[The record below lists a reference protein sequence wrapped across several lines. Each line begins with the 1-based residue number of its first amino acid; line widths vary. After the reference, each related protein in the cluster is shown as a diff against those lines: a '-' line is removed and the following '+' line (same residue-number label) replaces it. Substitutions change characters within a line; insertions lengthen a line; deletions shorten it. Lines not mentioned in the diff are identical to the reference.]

1 MPKEVETGTT
11 ILRQLK
17 SGRGKSIFLKD
28 GEQVEVE
35 GHLARHLKERGGALR
50 LLPKSPRGER
60 PVRGGKLNALFS

>member
-35 GHLARHLKERGGALR
+35 GHLARHLKERGGALSHLGKEPER
-50 LLPKSPRGER
+50 RETGPRG
-60 PVRGGKLNALFS
+60 

>member
-17 SGRGKSIFLKD
+17 SGRGKSIFLKY

-35 GHLARHLKERGGALR
+35 GHLAWHLKERGGHSPLSA
-50 LLPKSPRGER
+50 KSPRGGKLVLGR
-60 PVRGGKLNALFS
+60 KLNALFS